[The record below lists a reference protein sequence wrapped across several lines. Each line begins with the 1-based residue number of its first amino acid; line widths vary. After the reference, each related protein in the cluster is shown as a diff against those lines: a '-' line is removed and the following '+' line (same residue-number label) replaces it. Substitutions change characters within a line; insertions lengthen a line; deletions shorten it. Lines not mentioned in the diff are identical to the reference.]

1 MAEMPHPGIVA
12 PVAFRVGLGPAGI
25 PPMRRSADRDRFVA
39 FVRRAEDLGYASVC
53 VGDHLDDRGA
63 PLLLLTAA
71 AMETRR
77 IALATHVLCNELR
90 NAAVV
95 AQEARTLQV
104 ISGGRLELGLG
115 TGWLEADFEA
125 AGVEMQPFGDRL
137 ARLEAAVERIRAL
150 SANPDVARPPIV
162 IGGGGRQMLAASAR
176 LADIVTLNIPLRSGA
191 GLASN
196 TITSGTRA
204 SFDERV
210 RLVGDSATASGRAV
224 ALHVYVHAVHT
235 GDGWRDAASD
245 AADRLEMPF
254 DAYVGSP
261 HVLAGDVDQIV
272 STVSARREE
281 LGIGYFSVPASSLDE
296 LAAVVTRLDDR
307 SC

>member
-1 MAEMPHPGIVA
+1 MPHPGIVP
-12 PVAFRVGLGPAGI
+12 PVSVRIGLGPAGI
-25 PPMRRSADRDRFVA
+25 PAMRRIADRDRFVA
-39 FVRRAEDLGYASVC
+39 FVRRAEELGYASVC

-77 IALATHVLCNELR
+77 LTLATHVLCNELR

-95 AQEARTLQV
+95 AQDARTLQA

-115 TGWLEADFEA
+115 TGWLESDFEA
-125 AGVEMQPFGDRL
+125 AGIEMQPFRDRL
-137 ARLEAAVERIRAL
+137 TRLEAAIARIREL
-150 SANPDVARPPIV
+150 SANPDVAVPPIV
-162 IGGGGRQMLAASAR
+162 MGGGGREMLAASAR
-176 LADIVTLNIPLRSGA
+176 LADIVTLNIPLGSGA

-196 TITSGTRA
+196 TIASGTRA

-210 RLVGDSATASGRAV
+210 RLVGDRATASGRTV

-245 AADRLEMPF
+245 AADLLELPF
-254 DAYVGSP
+254 EAYVGSP

-272 STVSARREE
+272 STVSARRDE
-281 LGIGYFSVPASSLDE
+281 LGIGYFSVPATSLDE
-296 LAAVVTRLDDR
+296 FAPVVARLEDPP
-307 SC
+307 S